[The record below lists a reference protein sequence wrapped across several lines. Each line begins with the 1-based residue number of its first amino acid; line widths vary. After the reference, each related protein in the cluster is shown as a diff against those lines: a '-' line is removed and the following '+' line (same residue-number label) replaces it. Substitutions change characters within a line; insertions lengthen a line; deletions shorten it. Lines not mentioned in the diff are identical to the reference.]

1 MCLEINSNSYFQN
14 NQVLTQKKLNQNWER
29 ERERERERES
39 TCNGELKIQHQN
51 IWTQI
56 RFLKVTLFHQY
67 KVELQ
72 VRIKNQERE

>member
-1 MCLEINSNSYFQN
+1 MCFDIKSNSYFQN
-14 NQVLTQKKLNQNWER
+14 NQVLNQKKLNQNWLW

-56 RFLKVTLFHQY
+56 RFLKVTLIHQY